1 MKNKITIS
9 IIEIVVVVIAIF
21 IGYLLGKSSVE
32 IPEPKIVVE
41 TKWEK
46 GEIVRDTIKVIE
58 PYEVIVKIPDSIHVP
73 VATDTAALF
82 AVWQDY
88 YLTRKYDLDFSNDT
102 LGTFKVNA
110 SVSQNKLV
118 TATSLIEP
126 NVRTVYETKTIYKVP
141 TIQFYSI
148 LGSSIDFR
156 TNKIQL
162 GIDLKQKYLI
172 GASGIRIGN
181 ENGYTIDLGIKF

>member
-9 IIEIVVVVIAIF
+9 IVEIVVVVIAIF

-126 NVRTVYETKTIYKVP
+126 NIRTVYETKTIYKVP

>member
-1 MKNKITIS
+1 MAKRRSCKRYCSITYT
-9 IIEIVVVVIAIF
+9 IF
-21 IGYLLGKSSVE
+21 NNNNRYCS
-32 IPEPKIVVE
+32 
-41 TKWEK
+41 
-46 GEIVRDTIKVIE
+46 RF
-58 PYEVIVKIPDSIHVP
+58 
-73 VATDTAALF
+73 VATDTAKLY

-181 ENGYTIDLGIKF
+181 EMGTLLI

>member
-1 MKNKITIS
+1 MNKKITIS
-9 IIEIVVVVIAIF
+9 VGVIIIVLIAIF
-21 IGYLLGKSSVE
+21 VGYLLGRSSVQ
-32 IPEPKIVVE
+32 IPEPKTIVE
-41 TKWEK
+41 TKWLK
-46 GEIVRDTIKVIE
+46 GEVVRDTVLLPI
-58 PYEVIVKIPDSIHVP
+58 PYLITITDTVP
-73 VATDTAALF
+73 VFVATDTAKLY

-181 ENGYTIDLGIKF
+181 EMGTLLI